1 MKKLDIGYL
10 FIMLGAVLA
19 CYVFIELIHLYEVIK
34 EVWILKMMAAFLL
47 SYVLIGGGV
56 VIKICDKYVE

>member
-10 FIMLGAVLA
+10 FLMLGLVLA

-56 VIKICDKYVE
+56 ILKFAEIDGE

>member
-10 FIMLGAVLA
+10 FIMLGVVLA

-34 EVWILKMMAAFLL
+34 EVWILKMMAGFLL

-56 VIKICDKYVE
+56 ILKYIENDGK